1 MKKIFLLLVVMLS
14 ASLMAQPPY
23 GSYHL
28 LHTQSAKTFEQ
39 GRLEIFTN
47 MNFFTRGTQWLGTG
61 NPPEGF
67 KATNYW
73 LVAGNFALT
82 YGFTDFFDMTLSNR
96 VYQDNHYASE
106 YNFPGDIFLSAK
118 LGSFNMAKR
127 MLYGGIE
134 LKTRFPTG
142 EEHNYPFAEYASGA
156 VEFGANGFLSFFSDP
171 YLPDRSYNIHLNVGY
186 WNYMEAGRTLYEYPN
201 GTKLEATKNSSALKY
216 AVGFSYP
223 TAMFDF
229 TLEAHGLMYIE
240 QPDTF
245 VYSREDWAYVTP
257 SIKYKPLNWLDVVLG
272 VDIRV
277 TPDENTTK
285 NVPNKAAEDYN
296 LPNYAA
302 WKVQLGLNM
311 RILPFAPPKKTAA
324 EIERDEFHKRVEF
337 FQQIIQERERSED
350 IQEELERLKQ
360 ERESA
365 EKELEELRQILEE
378 EGN

>member
-1 MKKIFLLLVVMLS
+1 MKKIFLLLVVILS

-39 GRLEIFTN
+39 GRLEVFTN
-47 MNFFTRGTQWLGTG
+47 MNFFTSNVQWLGSG
-61 NPPEGF
+61 NVPEGF
-67 KATNYW
+67 KPHNMW

-82 YGFTDFFDMTLSNR
+82 YGFSDMFDMTISNR
-96 VYQDNHYASE
+96 VYQDNHRPNT
-106 YNFPGDIFLSAK
+106 YNLPGDLFLTAK
-118 LGSFNMAKR
+118 IGSFNLARR
-127 MLYGGIE
+127 MLFGGLE
-134 LKTRFPTG
+134 LKSRFPTG
-142 EEHNYPFAEYASGA
+142 EVHNYPYAEYASGA
-156 VEFGANGFLSFFSDP
+156 VEFGASGFLSFFSDP
-171 YLPDRSYNIHLNVGY
+171 YLPERSYNVHLNVGY
-186 WNYMEAGRTLYEYPN
+186 WNYMEAGKVLYEFSY
-201 GTKLEATKNSSALKY
+201 GKQLIATKNSSAFKY

-229 TLEAHGLMYIE
+229 ALEAHGLMYIE
-240 QPDTF
+240 QPDSF

-277 TPDENTTK
+277 TPDKKTTK
-285 NVPNKAAEDYN
+285 LLPDPREDID
-296 LPNYAA
+296 LPSYAA
-302 WKVQLGLNM
+302 WKVQLGLNF

-324 EIERDEFHKRVEF
+324 EIKRDEFHKRVEF